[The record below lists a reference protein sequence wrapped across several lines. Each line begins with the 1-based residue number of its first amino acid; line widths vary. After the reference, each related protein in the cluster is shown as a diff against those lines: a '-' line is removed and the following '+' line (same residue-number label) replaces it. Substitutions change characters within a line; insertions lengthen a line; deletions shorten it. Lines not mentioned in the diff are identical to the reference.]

1 MLSNEAMDREDY
13 DLYNKIIIII
23 KGVLPHQKTAPAAAH
38 HQHLI
43 TWTLTK
49 PITFMEVVLHIKRSI
64 TKKRKMLHSRVAK
77 KTLSSIRVALKP
89 R

>member
-1 MLSNEAMDREDY
+1 M
-13 DLYNKIIIII
+13 
-23 KGVLPHQKTAPAAAH
+23 
-38 HQHLI
+38 
-43 TWTLTK
+43 TK